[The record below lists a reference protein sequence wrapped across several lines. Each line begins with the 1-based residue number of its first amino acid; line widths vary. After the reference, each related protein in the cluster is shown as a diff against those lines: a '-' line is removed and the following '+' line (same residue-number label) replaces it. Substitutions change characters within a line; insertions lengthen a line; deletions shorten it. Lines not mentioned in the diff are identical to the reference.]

1 MAGRITLLFMLFFT
15 AGSQVL
21 ADDPNSTFFGLGKAM
36 KDEALAMPTL
46 GGRVFWGDVLHF
58 RGFRIQQN
66 VITKH
71 FRLLDANDR
80 RFASGTY
87 EECAAKLD
95 EIKQERQLK
104 PLDGKVVILVHGM
117 GRSSKSWPKMS
128 KALEG
133 AGYHVVPFDYP
144 STRCAI
150 SDSAEYLAQV
160 IHGLEGVDE
169 INFVCHSMGGLV
181 VRAYTANHS
190 DDRIRRMVML
200 AVPNLGAEMA
210 DIVAKWPLY
219 QWVCGPGGC
228 QLVTDPEGLIAS
240 LPTPEFE
247 FAVIAAGKGND
258 SGYNPLIAGDDDGTV
273 TIASTRLPGAT
284 DFLQVNGLLH
294 SFLMFDNRVIDATVR
309 YFGEGKLRAE
319 GDRQPIL
326 KEPVEATV
334 AVGQTSG

>member
-1 MAGRITLLFMLFFT
+1 MTGRISVLLIAILA
-15 AGSQVL
+15 AGGSAV

-36 KDEALAMPTL
+36 KDEALAMPTM

-71 FRLLDANDR
+71 HRLLDANDR

-87 EECAAKLD
+87 EECVAKLD
-95 EIKQERQLK
+95 EIKQERQLA

-117 GRSSKSWPKMS
+117 GRSSKSWPKMC
-128 KALEG
+128 KALEA
-133 AGYHVVPFDYP
+133 AGYQVVPFDYP

-160 IHGLEGVDE
+160 VRGLDGVDE

-181 VRAYTANHS
+181 VRAYAGNNS
-190 DDRIRRMVML
+190 DDRIKRMVML

-228 QLVTDPEGLIAS
+228 ELVTDPQGLVAS

-258 SGYNPLIAGDDDGTV
+258 AGYNPLIPGDDDGTV
-273 TIASTRLPGAT
+273 TVASTRLPGAT

-309 YFGEGKLRAE
+309 FFDEGKLRAE
-319 GDRQPIL
+319 GDPEPIL
-326 KEPVEATV
+326 KEPVEAESAV
-334 AVGQTSG
+334 AAQ

>member
-1 MAGRITLLFMLFFT
+1 MTSRVAILSLTLLAASGPAF
-15 AGSQVL
+15 
-21 ADDPNSTFFGLGKAM
+21 ADDLNSTLFGLGKVM
-36 KDEALAMPTL
+36 KDEALAIPTL

-71 FRLLDANDR
+71 YRLLDSGDR

-87 EECAAKLD
+87 EECVAKLD
-95 EIKQERQLK
+95 EIKQDRQLM

-128 KALEG
+128 KALE
-133 AGYHVVPFDYP
+133 AEGYQVIPFDYP

-150 SDSAEYLAQV
+150 SDSADYLAQV
-160 IHGLEGVDE
+160 IRGLDGVDE

-190 DDRIRRMVML
+190 DDRIKRMVML

-228 QLVTDPEGLIAS
+228 ELVTDPQGLIAS

-273 TIASTRLPGAT
+273 TVASTRLPGAT

-294 SFLMFDNRVIDATVR
+294 SFLMFDNRVIDATIR
-309 YFGEGKLRAE
+309 FFKEGRLRAE
-319 GDRQPIL
+319 GENQPIL
-326 KEPVEATV
+326 REPVEAEPAITV
-334 AVGQTSG
+334 QN